1 MGLQCLLCGGHSCP
15 PFLPQWEEQGSCLPA
30 WSSTPASLDIF
41 LLVAVFFL
49 SRHHFLRVPSAT
61 FLLHWSIKTLMVSPE
76 QAHRESRV
84 KKACF
89 LHLGLP
95 FLWFL
100 QCPEPISPHAPPQEP
115 GWLNPPHLQDLGS
128 GWGDTAQLLGFPQP
142 GSSRKSELDRE
153 RLTLGGGPVT
163 KQDQSSG
170 ELVPWSAGDTH

>member
-1 MGLQCLLCGGHSCP
+1 MGLECLPCGGHSCP

-30 WSSTPASLDIF
+30 WSPTPASLDIF

-76 QAHRESRV
+76 LAHRESRV

-100 QCPEPISPHAPPQEP
+100 QCPEPISPHAPPP
-115 GWLNPPHLQDLGS
+115 RNPAGS
-128 GWGDTAQLLGFPQP
+128 ALPTFRTWA
-142 GSSRKSELDRE
+142 
-153 RLTLGGGPVT
+153 LGGETQLSFWDFP
-163 KQDQSSG
+163 SRR
-170 ELVPWSAGDTH
+170 